1 MKNTTAS
8 IYYTKHGV
16 SHRQPYWKKEQWFQ
30 LMQMVV
36 TLAAL
41 SVTSI
46 FMALNAGE

>member
-1 MKNTTAS
+1 LTAA
-8 IYYTKHGV
+8 V
-16 SHRQPYWKKEQWFQ
+16 SEKEKRKKKTECWKKEQWFQ

-46 FMALNAGE
+46 SKG